1 MNISNRPL
9 KLGILLPTRH
19 LLMSRDA
26 PSDIEPVLSLAEAAE
41 QAGLD
46 SVWVGDSL
54 TAKPRLE
61 PLTTLSAVAQRT
73 HRVRLGT
80 AVLLAALRQP
90 VGLAHALGTL
100 DLISGGRLVVGAGVG
115 GAFNDA
121 QRQEWRNAGVDP
133 SRRAARFEETI
144 EVARKL
150 TRGESV
156 SHHGEHFDLNGVSV
170 QPRSVRPEGIPYL
183 IACHWQAEQ
192 EVQFQRA
199 ARIGD
204 GVISITDRPEE
215 YEMVLAKV
223 EMYAEKQ
230 GRDFSRM
237 EKAFY
242 MTVNLESE
250 EAAASREA
258 DEFLHLYY
266 GMNFW
271 GDRWGPY
278 GHPERTVERMLRY
291 AERGAETIVV
301 RFASLNQERQLEIF
315 LRDVAQAFS

>member
-1 MNISNRPL
+1 MSISDSGL
-9 KLGILLPTRH
+9 KLGLLLPTRH
-19 LLMSRDA
+19 LLMTGDA
-26 PSDIEPVLSLAEAAE
+26 PSNIEPVLSMAETAE
-41 QAGLD
+41 RAGLD

-61 PLTTLSAVAQRT
+61 PLTTLSAVALRT

-90 VGLAHALGTL
+90 VGMAHALGTL
-100 DLISGGRLVVGAGVG
+100 DLISSGRLVVGAGVG

-133 SRRAARFEETI
+133 SRRASRFEETV
-144 EVARKL
+144 EVARRL
-150 TRGESV
+150 TSGESV
-156 SHHGEHFDLNGVSV
+156 SHQGEHFDLSDVSM
-170 QPRSVRPEGIPYL
+170 QPRSAQPHGIPYL
-183 IACHWQAEQ
+183 IACHWQAKR

-204 GVISITDRPEE
+204 GVISITDYPEE

-223 EMYAEKQ
+223 AAYAEKQ
-230 GRDFSRM
+230 GRDFSTM

-242 MTVNLESE
+242 MTVNLESDD
-250 EAAASREA
+250 ALATREA

-278 GHPERTVERMLRY
+278 GHPERTVERIRRY
-291 AERGAETIVV
+291 AEHGAETIIV

-315 LRDVAQAFS
+315 LRDVAPAFS

>member
-1 MNISNRPL
+1 MSDSNSAL
-9 KLGILLPTRH
+9 KLGLLLPTRH
-19 LLMSRDA
+19 LLMAGDA
-26 PSDIEPVLSLAEAAE
+26 PGNIEPVLSMAENAE

-73 HRVRLGT
+73 QRVRLGT

-100 DLISGGRLVVGAGVG
+100 DLISGGRLVIGAGVG

-121 QRQEWRNAGVDP
+121 QRQEWRNTGVDP
-133 SRRAARFEETI
+133 SRRASRFEETI
-144 EVARKL
+144 EITRKL

-156 SHHGEHFDLNGVSV
+156 SHHGEHFDLSDVSV
-170 QPRSVRPEGIPYL
+170 QPRSVQTDGIPYL
-183 IACHWQAEQ
+183 IACHWQAKR

-204 GVISITDRPEE
+204 GVISITDYPEE

-223 EMYAEKQ
+223 EEYAEKE
-230 GRDFSRM
+230 GRDFSMM

-242 MTVNLESE
+242 MTVNLESDE
-250 EAAASREA
+250 VVASREA

-278 GHPERTVERMLRY
+278 GHPERTVERMRRY
-291 AERGAETIVV
+291 AEHGAGTIVV

-315 LRDVAQAFS
+315 LRDVAPAFS